1 MKMNELINMLPAFI
15 GGIVLGILF
24 FGGLWLTIQKAL
36 HSKKP
41 ALLFVGSF
49 MLRMAV
55 FLTGFY
61 YVSQN
66 SWQKM
71 LVCLAGFLIA
81 RTIITRLSQKNNHPE
96 NPLMKEVR
104 HEA

>member
-1 MKMNELINMLPAFI
+1 MKMNEMINMLPAFI

-36 HSKKP
+36 HSKIP
-41 ALLFVGSF
+41 ALIFAASF
-49 MLRMAV
+49 MIRMAV

-61 YVSQN
+61 YVTQN

-71 LVCLAGFLIA
+71 LICLAAFLMA
-81 RTIITRLSQKNNHPE
+81 RTIITRISQKKNHPE

-104 HEA
+104 HET

>member
-1 MKMNELINMLPAFI
+1 MKMNEWINMLPAFI

-24 FGGLWLTIQKAL
+24 FGGLWLTVQRAM
-36 HSKKP
+36 HSKKT
-41 ALLFVGSF
+41 ALIFAGSF
-49 MLRMAV
+49 MIRMSV
-55 FLTGFY
+55 FLTGVY

-81 RTIITRLSQKNNHPE
+81 RTVITRILQKNNHPG
-96 NPLMKEVR
+96 NPIMKEVR
-104 HEA
+104 HET